1 MDKKPRNY
9 KRSKE
14 KYDAKCF
21 KCAKT
26 SALSYEKKNNHI
38 KTLIVGR
45 LKKKGMQWKT
55 TNPTIPLNILLTDK
69 EEKGTKRAHIKK
81 LF

>member
-9 KRSKE
+9 QKSKE

-26 SALSYEKKNNHI
+26 SALSYEKKNSHI
-38 KTLIVGR
+38 KGSIVGR
-45 LKKKGMQWKT
+45 LKKKRMQWKK
-55 TNPTIPLNILLTDK
+55 TNPTIPLNILLAEK
-69 EEKGTKRAHIKK
+69 EEKGTK
-81 LF
+81 